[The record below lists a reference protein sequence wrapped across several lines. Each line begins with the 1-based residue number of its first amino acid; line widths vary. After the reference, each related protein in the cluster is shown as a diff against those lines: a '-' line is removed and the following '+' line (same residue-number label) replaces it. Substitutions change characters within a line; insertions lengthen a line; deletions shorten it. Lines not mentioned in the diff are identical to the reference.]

1 MQALEKQINAS
12 FLKKCNNIVDDLEKI
27 LNRSMLTKNQ
37 NKMPKIL
44 LLLKEIVEGLP
55 YEQPDTTDYKF

>member
-37 NKMPKIL
+37 NKMAKIL